1 MSQEIKSMFSRIA
14 HHYDKMNRIMSLG
27 IDTLWRKR
35 AAKESM
41 LDRDTLQVLDIATG
55 TGDLA
60 IEVCKEAEKEGKD
73 VHVHALDFNE
83 DMLKLAKKKLKK
95 MSIRNVEVISGDAL
109 KTGFKE
115 RSFDVITSGF
125 ALRNFDDLGTFIMET
140 KRVLKPGGKIVLLDV
155 ARPETKLLK
164 FFQLYYFKIIPALG
178 ARYYNEDAYTY
189 LVSSIWKFDKERL
202 MKIVKDAGFRDP
214 KITNLTLGAAFVLTA
229 TKPNVKRKSN

>member
-60 IEVCKEAEKEGKD
+60 IEICKEAKKEGKD

>member
-1 MSQEIKSMFSRIA
+1 
-14 HHYDKMNRIMSLG
+14 
-27 IDTLWRKR
+27 
-35 AAKESM
+35 
-41 LDRDTLQVLDIATG
+41 
-55 TGDLA
+55 
-60 IEVCKEAEKEGKD
+60 
-73 VHVHALDFNE
+73 
-83 DMLKLAKKKLKK
+83 MLKLAKKKLKK